1 MSRAWM
7 WFILSCKRYFRRISF
22 LLILLLLPVAL
33 GGIRTAEESGK
44 TEVRIAV
51 YAEETDEKNTEQMP
65 LEQMLVQ
72 RLTDGGQEERDS
84 LFRFYVCEGEQQVR
98 DEVASKRAECGYVIG
113 KGLREKLADKR
124 YKRSIRVFS
133 APSTVAAELS
143 VEVVFSVLMELYDGE
158 LLVDYVKS
166 SAIFDEAAAP
176 GSPEREKLAGQAA
189 ELYENWLYNGST
201 FRFTSTSWGVE
212 QQNASEPGEN
222 TEAVFPVRGI
232 VAVYI
237 FIIGLYAAAMN
248 LTDEKKGLFFAIPYG
263 YRTICRIA
271 ALAAPVFLA
280 ALSGV
285 AALWSGGAMTGA
297 VQELPAMVF
306 YTAAVILF
314 AWLMRCVVGNPDMI
328 YCLLPFFLIGS
339 LIFCPVIIDIGRYF
353 PAAEPVQKLFLPWY
367 YLNFF
372 G

>member
-33 GGIRTAEESGK
+33 RGIRTAEESGK

-51 YAEETDEKNTEQMP
+51 YAEKTDETGTEQMP
-65 LEQMLVQ
+65 LEQMLVH
-72 RLTDGGQEERDS
+72 RLADGGQEES
-84 LFRFYVCEGEQQVR
+84 LFRFYICESEQQVR

-113 KGLREKLADKR
+113 KDLREKLARKR
-124 YKRSIRVFS
+124 YKRSIQVFS
-133 APSTVAAELS
+133 APSTVAAGLS
-143 VEVVFSVLMELYDGE
+143 SEVVFSVLMELYDGE

-166 SAIFDEAAAP
+166 STIFDEAAASQSP
-176 GSPEREKLAGQAA
+176 GRETLASQAA

-201 FRFTSTSWGVE
+201 FRFTSTTLGME
-212 QQNASEPGEN
+212 QQKIYESGEN
-222 TEAVFPVRGI
+222 TDTVFPVRGI

-237 FIIGLYAAAMN
+237 FIIGLYSAAMN

-297 VQELPAMVF
+297 VQE
-306 YTAAVILF
+306 
-314 AWLMRCVVGNPDMI
+314 
-328 YCLLPFFLIGS
+328 
-339 LIFCPVIIDIGRYF
+339 
-353 PAAEPVQKLFLPWY
+353 
-367 YLNFF
+367 
-372 G
+372 